1 MDSTKTAPAVAGGN
15 GPSAPGAAP
24 ADAQAKAAPNPAV
37 RTGILIAIVVLVIL
51 ALFYGIRFLIYALA
65 HQTTDDAK
73 IDADQVQITSKISE
87 RVDRVVVDTNQY
99 VHRGQL
105 LVLLDD
111 RDETTRYNNAAA
123 ALAADQG
130 QSRAAQATVGLT
142 HDQQVA
148 QNQQNT
154 GAIAQ
159 ARAGVGSASAEAE
172 AAQAQSEED
181 AASAAA
187 LAADVRAAQ
196 AGVPGALQN
205 LRKAQADLSR
215 TESLVSTG
223 DFSQQQLDAAR
234 AQERAAQ
241 SSYDQARQAVDAAS
255 ANFQSAQQKYASQVA
270 STNGA
275 QSTIAANQGA
285 LVTAEGRLAE
295 SSAPERVAVQRGNAD
310 AALAQVATA
319 RAQAKI
325 AADNLSY
332 TKIHSPIDGYVGQKS
347 VDIGQTV
354 SPGTVLLTIVPLNVY
369 ITANFKETQ
378 MGNIRRGQHVDVNI
392 DAYKGVKFDGVVE
405 TISPAS
411 QNSFSLIPA
420 QNASGNF
427 VKVTQRV
434 PVRIQFVNPDPK
446 YPLRVG
452 MSVETSVKVK

>member
-1 MDSTKTAPAVAGGN
+1 MDTTKTAPAVAGGN

-24 ADAQAKAAPNPAV
+24 ADAQTKAAPNPAV
-37 RTGILIAIVVLVIL
+37 RTGILIAIAIVVII

-105 LVLLDD
+105 LVQLDD
-111 RDETTRYNNAAA
+111 RDETTRYSNAAA

-130 QSRAAQATVGLT
+130 QARAAQATVGLT

-159 ARAGVGSASAEAE
+159 ARAGIGSASADAQ
-172 AAQAQSEED
+172 AAQAQSDED

-187 LAADVRAAQ
+187 LAADVRSAQ

-223 DFSQQQLDAAR
+223 DLSQQQLDASR

-241 SSYDQARQAVDAAS
+241 SSYEQARQAVDAAN
-255 ANFQSAQQKYASQVA
+255 ANYQSAQQKYASQLA

-275 QSTIAANQGA
+275 QATIVANQGA

-434 PVRIQFVNPDPK
+434 PVRIRFVNPDPK

>member
-1 MDSTKTAPAVAGGN
+1 MAAAWAPAVR
-15 GPSAPGAAP
+15 S
-24 ADAQAKAAPNPAV
+24 
-37 RTGILIAIVVLVIL
+37 
-51 ALFYGIRFLIYALA
+51 
-65 HQTTDDAK
+65 
-73 IDADQVQITSKISE
+73 
-87 RVDRVVVDTNQY
+87 
-99 VHRGQL
+99 
-105 LVLLDD
+105 
-111 RDETTRYNNAAA
+111 
-123 ALAADQG
+123 
-130 QSRAAQATVGLT
+130 
-142 HDQQVA
+142 
-148 QNQQNT
+148 
-154 GAIAQ
+154 
-159 ARAGVGSASAEAE
+159 
-172 AAQAQSEED
+172 
-181 AASAAA
+181 
-187 LAADVRAAQ
+187 AQ

-223 DFSQQQLDAAR
+223 DLSQQQLDASR

-241 SSYDQARQAVDAAS
+241 SSYEQARQAVDAAN
-255 ANFQSAQQKYASQVA
+255 ANYQSAQQKYASQLA

-275 QSTIAANQGA
+275 QATIVANQGA

-434 PVRIQFVNPDPK
+434 PVRIRFVNPDPK

>member
-1 MDSTKTAPAVAGGN
+1 MDTTKTAPAVGAAN
-15 GPSAPGAAP
+15 GPSAPQAAVEKERSGP
-24 ADAQAKAAPNPAV
+24 SPAV
-37 RTGILIAIVVLVIL
+37 RRLILIAVIIVAIVAII
-51 ALFYGIRFLIYALA
+51 AGIRFLAYALT

-111 RDETTRYNNAAA
+111 QDETTRYRNAVA

-130 QSRAAQATVGLT
+130 QARAAQATVGLT

-148 QNQQNT
+148 QNQQNS

-159 ARAGVGSASAEAE
+159 ARAGIDSAGALSQ
-172 AAQAQSEED
+172 AAQAQSAED

-187 LAADVRAAQ
+187 SAADLRAAQ

-205 LRKAQADLSR
+205 LRKAQADLNR
-215 TESLVSTG
+215 TAALVSTG
-223 DFSQQQLDAAR
+223 DLSQQQLDAVR
-234 AQERAAQ
+234 AQEKAAQ
-241 SSYDQARQAVDAAS
+241 SAYAQAQQAVGAAE
-255 ANFQSAQQKYASQVA
+255 ANYQSAEQKTASQVA
-270 STNGA
+270 TANGA
-275 QSTIAANQGA
+275 QATVAANQGS

-295 SSAPERVAVQRGNAD
+295 SSAPERVEVQRANAD
-310 AALAQVATA
+310 AAVAQVATA

-325 AADNLSY
+325 ASDNLSY

-354 SPGTVLLTIVPLNVY
+354 SPGTVLLTLVPTDVY

-378 MGNIRRGQHVDVNI
+378 MGNIRKGQPVDVSV

-411 QNSFSLIPA
+411 QNSFSLIPS

-434 PVRIQFVNPDPK
+434 PVRIRFVDPDPK

-452 MSVETSVKVK
+452 MSVEASVKVK